1 MDKLIKNQTY
11 RLTIEGYTS
20 DGSGIARADGFVV
33 FVPFA
38 ARGDVLDVKIVK
50 VLKTHAFG
58 VIDKI
63 IEPSSARI
71 EPECDVFK
79 KCGGCDFLHIDYDE
93 ELEYKRQRIQDCLT
107 RMGGFDITLDGVEP
121 CREVLYIRNKAQFP
135 VEKQG
140 DQVVYGF
147 YRRRS
152 HQVVATHECI
162 INNPNAVKLA
172 EAVTRWAQTYDV
184 PVYDEESGS
193 GLLRRIYTRHG
204 ESADLLC
211 IVATKPRLPESEK
224 LVEMCKNACPTLTG
238 IVVNINDRKTN
249 LILGEKCVTLWGESA
264 LRDTLL
270 GKRFMLSPLSF
281 YQVNHPQAERLY
293 TKIIELC
300 RLNKSRDALDLC
312 CGVGTITLSLAPHCR
327 KVVGA
332 EIVQR
337 AIDDANINARNN
349 RINNAE
355 FICADAGDAA
365 AALSERG
372 FKPYA
377 VVLDPPRKGL
387 DQRSLDAV
395 LSMQPERIVYVAC
408 DPASLAR
415 DGEYLCDRGYKMT
428 YAKGYDL
435 FPRTANVETVA
446 LLEKMDQGTD

>member
-1 MDKLIKNQTY
+1 MDKLIKNNTY

-50 VLKTHAFG
+50 VLKTHAYG
-58 VIDKI
+58 VIEKI
-63 IEPSSARI
+63 IVPSSARI

-93 ELEYKRQRIQDCLT
+93 ELEYKRQRIQDCLS

-121 CREVLYIRNKAQFP
+121 CRDVLYTRNKAQFP

-140 DQVVYGF
+140 DEVVFGF

-152 HQVVATHECI
+152 HQVVATRECI
-162 INNPNAVKLA
+162 INKPQAVMLA
-172 EAVTRWAQTYDV
+172 EAVTQWAQEYNV
-184 PVYDEESGS
+184 PIYDEESGS

-204 ESADLLC
+204 GDADLLC

-224 LVEMCKNACPTLTG
+224 LVEMCLSACPTLSG
-238 IVVNINDRKTN
+238 IVINVNDKKTN
-249 LILGEKCVTLWGESA
+249 LILGEKCVNLWGADA
-264 LRDTLL
+264 LLDNLL
-270 GKRFMLSPLSF
+270 GKRFVLSPLSF
-281 YQVNHPQAERLY
+281 YQVNHAQAERLY

-300 RLNKSRDALDLC
+300 DLSDTRDALDLC
-312 CGVGTITLSLAPHCR
+312 CGVGTITLSLAPYCR

-337 AIDDANINARNN
+337 AIDDANLNAKMNK
-349 RINNAE
+349 IENAE

-365 AALSERG
+365 AALGERG

-395 LSMQPERIVYVAC
+395 LTMQPERIIYVAC
-408 DPASLAR
+408 DPSSLAR
-415 DGEYLCDRGYKMT
+415 DGKYLCSHGYKMT

-435 FPRTANVETVA
+435 FPRTANVESIA
-446 LLEKMDQGTD
+446 LLVKV